1 MLESNASEMKLL
13 RYIKVLSGTIGA
25 VGMVGSLV
33 VFALVPRASIVDYF
47 PVLQD
52 IFPPPEEKPK
62 MVEAKVPVVTVVK
75 KPEAVVA
82 LPETITESVPSEYEQ
97 FLARDKPE
105 KPPEAPELAVEEA
118 DEEVDLD
125 DPGVLEKIAEKAT
138 DLTQLRLRW
147 NRGVETASDQGG
159 RFTGWAKRIHPKNG
173 QVEELGHFADGLRDG
188 LWFQWS
194 KNGQKRM
201 QGHYKNG
208 RQEGVW
214 TQWNSNGVIAK
225 EYTYVNGKKGR
236 DKIELDQDARRLRW
250 REMLEERERLREERK
265 PMKSGLLP
273 EGKDESG
280 GAYALVKGGTI
291 TEHKDSALSH
301 ALTSEGEAIALHEL
315 PEPASRKLV
324 LKTSYKSLAQGKIKN
339 AAIAF
344 GDIPKNDA
352 LLKAGT
358 AIGMNAHVLFPGSW
372 ENVSAGVQ
380 RAMRPNN
387 ISSFD
392 ITLAV
397 DLAKRSVSATIND
410 RSLTFPLPEDIK
422 RIRYFG
428 PYVKATS
435 SAFAPIEIVEAK

>member
-1 MLESNASEMKLL
+1 MKFL
-13 RYIKVLSGTIGA
+13 RHLKVLSVTVGA
-25 VGMVGSLV
+25 VVVVGSLV
-33 VFALVPRASIVDYF
+33 VFAIVPRAALVDYF
-47 PVLQD
+47 PVLQG

-62 MVEAKVPVVTVVK
+62 PVEPKDPTVTVLK
-75 KPEAVVA
+75 KPEPVVA
-82 LPETITESVPSEYEQ
+82 LPETITESVPSEDEQ
-97 FLARDKPE
+97 SLARDKPE
-105 KPPEAPELAVEEA
+105 KPPEAPKLAVEEVE
-118 DEEVDLD
+118 EEVDID
-125 DPGVLEKIAEKAT
+125 DPGVLEEIAEKAT
-138 DLTQLRLRW
+138 KLAQLRVRW
-147 NRGVETASDQGG
+147 HRGMETASDQDGP
-159 RFTGWAKRIHPKNG
+159 FTGWAKRIHSKNG
-173 QVEELGHFADGLRDG
+173 QVEELGRFADGLRDG
-188 LWFQWS
+188 LWVQWS

-214 TQWNSNGVIAK
+214 TQWKSNGVIAK
-225 EYTYVNGKKGR
+225 EYTYVNGKKSR
-236 DKIELDQDARRLRW
+236 AKIELDQDGRRRRW
-250 REMLEERERLREERK
+250 REMLEERERLRQEKK
-265 PMKSGLLP
+265 PMKSRLLP

-301 ALTSEGEAIALHEL
+301 ALTSEGEAIALREL
-315 PEPASRKLV
+315 PEPATRKLV

-372 ENVSAGVQ
+372 ENVSAGAQ

-397 DLAKRSVSATIND
+397 DLAKRSVTATINE

-422 RIRYFG
+422 QIRYFG